1 MSGAVSY
8 RAIMRGQTPDGV
20 WHEPGAQFTTDA
32 PEGAWMQPLDAKGN
46 PIAKEKPQAVVNA
59 GANEAAL
66 EAVRREVTE
75 KAQVVFD
82 QQRTDFEQKLQAETA
97 RADDA
102 EKQLSEAKA
111 GFEKQLSESDTA
123 LDKATQHI
131 VDVEKERD
139 ALKAEVEKLK
149 AAPTAKA
156 K

>member
-1 MSGAVSY
+1 MDKLKTY
-8 RAIMRGQTPDGV
+8 RARERGYVDDRMVEEGET
-20 WHEPGAQFTTDA
+20 FTTTA
-32 PEGAWMQPLDAKGN
+32 PKGKWMALLDDKGN
-46 PIAKEKPQAVVNA
+46 EVPDPEPEPKADPGE
-59 GANEAAL
+59 AL

-75 KAQVVFD
+75 KAQLVFD

-149 AAPTAKA
+149 AAPAKA

>member
-1 MSGAVSY
+1 MDKLNTY
-8 RAIMRGQTPDGV
+8 RARERGYVDDRMVEEGET
-20 WHEPGAQFTTDA
+20 FTTAA
-32 PEGAWMQPLDAKGN
+32 PKGTWMALLDEKGN
-46 PIAKEKPQAVVNA
+46 EVPDPEPEPKADPS
-59 GANEAAL
+59 EAI

-75 KAQVVFD
+75 KAQVVFE
-82 QQRTDFEQKLQAETA
+82 QQRADFEQKLAAEKA

-111 GFEKQLSESDTA
+111 GFEKQLSESDTV

-131 VDVEKERD
+131 AEVEKERD

-149 AAPTAKA
+149 AAPAKA

>member
-1 MSGAVSY
+1 MSGAASY
-8 RAIMRGQTPDGV
+8 RAITRGQTPDGV
-20 WHEPGAQFTTDA
+20 WHDAGALLTTDA

-46 PIAKEKPQAVVNA
+46 PIPKEKKQPVAA
-59 GANEAAL
+59 GTASEEAL
-66 EAVRREVTE
+66 KAVRREVTE

-82 QQRTDFEQKLQAETA
+82 QMRAGFEQKLKAEKS

-102 EKQLSEAKA
+102 EKQLSEAKV
-111 GFEKQLSESDTA
+111 GFEKQLSESDTV

-131 VDVEKERD
+131 AEVEKERD